1 VLRSTLRQL
10 RTWQDAGLDLI
21 VAVNL
26 SAADLTDPD
35 LGLEVIALLDETRAA
50 PSRVILEIT
59 ESTVM
64 RELANAIRIMDQLR
78 SLGVRFAIDDFGTGY
93 SSLASLQRLP
103 VDELKIDRAFVHE
116 LAATSGSD
124 NVIVRS
130 TIDLGHAMG
139 LKVVAEGVED
149 ESTLRLLRTLG
160 CDLAQGYLLSRPLPA
175 REFSD
180 WLTARAAPASL
191 TQLLTQLNPVSR
203 DGAIKTGSF
212 APDQPSPELPRE
224 KIKRE
229 G

>member
-1 VLRSTLRQL
+1 MLRSALRQL
-10 RTWQDAGLDLI
+10 RTWQDAGLDLN

-35 LGLEVIALLDETRAA
+35 FGLEIIALLEETRAD
-50 PSRVILEIT
+50 PTRVILEIT

-64 RELANAIRIMDQLR
+64 RELANAIRVMDQLR
-78 SLGVRFAIDDFGTGY
+78 LLGVRFAIDDFGTGY

-116 LAATSGSD
+116 LAATSGNDS
-124 NVIVRS
+124 VIVRS

-149 ESTLRLLRTLG
+149 ESTLRMLRTLG

-180 WLTARAAPASL
+180 WVAARATPASL
-191 TQLLTQLNPVSR
+191 TQLIAQLQPASR
-203 DGAIKTGSF
+203 
-212 APDQPSPELPRE
+212 ELRTRE
-224 KIKRE
+224 QK
-229 G
+229 